1 MLRRTLP
8 SSGTST
14 AKSRGEH
21 ISARGFALAPT
32 EKRMRRTVPSET
44 ENFEPNHTKPAW
56 ACVWHM
62 WTLILPRRAIDAGFV
77 WGRVWRRHDGRRWL
91 YKRFIEFDDRG

>member
-1 MLRRTLP
+1 
-8 SSGTST
+8 
-14 AKSRGEH
+14 
-21 ISARGFALAPT
+21 
-32 EKRMRRTVPSET
+32 MRRIIPSEV

-56 ACVWHM
+56 AYVWHM